1 MLNVQV
7 QMLLYAIIIYL
18 VFRFLDFIKI
28 ISIPGRGNH
37 GRMVVG
43 ITTMQSVPRFGNKKT
58 KAPKQVAKIG
68 YSHLVCLTRE
78 ENLIFKS

>member
-7 QMLLYAIIIYL
+7 QMLFYAIIIYL
-18 VFRFLDFIKI
+18 VFRFLYFIKI
-28 ISIPGRGNH
+28 ISIPGRGSH

-58 KAPKQVAKIG
+58 KAPKQDSQNWLQSPSMSDEG
-68 YSHLVCLTRE
+68 GEPY
-78 ENLIFKS
+78 F